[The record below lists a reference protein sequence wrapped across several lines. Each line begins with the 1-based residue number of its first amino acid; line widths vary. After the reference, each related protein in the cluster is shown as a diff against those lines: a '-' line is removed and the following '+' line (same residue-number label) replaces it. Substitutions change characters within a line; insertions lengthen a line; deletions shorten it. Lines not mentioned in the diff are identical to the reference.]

1 MSASGRATRE
11 RSSGT
16 NMAPRRHPSR
26 LTVVVVDDKNAKED
40 KAEQATTTEH
50 DAPADAHRPARAPM
64 TVRGPLLAVC
74 GLCGGAGTSTLAL
87 LVAVTVT
94 REGAGAVLV
103 GDTGGPSGGLSSY
116 AGVAAPRSLD
126 EAAEH
131 IGSGLPTGQLVAS
144 TDEGLRV
151 LATEPR
157 VGVKCAPDGIEL
169 LLDHARERYAL
180 TVIDCGTLAREA
192 DQVALGKASHVAWV
206 LPASGARRAWQVLKA
221 VHPYPASSELIVA
234 RHDERVPKA
243 AIRELR
249 QLAEQRR
256 ATLVLFP
263 SVPDLGTGKL
273 ARALELAQV
282 SLQAIAGVLRR

>member
-1 MSASGRATRE
+1 MSASGRVTGARG
-11 RSSGT
+11 GT
-16 NMAPRRHPSR
+16 NMAPRRFPSR
-26 LTVVVVDDKNAKED
+26 LTVVGGGDENAREHKPER
-40 KAEQATTTEH
+40 ATTTRH
-50 DAPADAHRPARAPM
+50 DAPAAPDRPARAPV

-87 LVAVTVT
+87 LVALTVT
-94 REGAGAVLV
+94 REGAGPVLV
-103 GDTGGPSGGLSSY
+103 GDTGGPSGGLSWY
-116 AGVAAPRSLD
+116 AGVAAPYSLD

-131 IGSGLPTGQLVAS
+131 VASGLPTGQLVAS

-157 VGVKCAPDGIEL
+157 IGVKCARDGIEL

-206 LPASGARRAWQVLKA
+206 LPASGVRRAWQVLKA

-234 RHDERVPKA
+234 RHDERAPKA

-249 QLAEQRR
+249 QVAEQRR

-263 SVPDLGTGKL
+263 SVPDLASGKL
-273 ARALELAQV
+273 DRALELAQV
-282 SLQAIAGVLRR
+282 PLQAIAGVLGR